1 MAGPSLSRLREFL
14 RSCIPVPCA
23 PSSLNG
29 GAIMSPY
36 PNAPIFS
43 CQDREGWRLFAT
55 QVLTLVCCVVAVLVL
70 AVIGV
75 LFLWLDV
82 NDFKIG

>member
-1 MAGPSLSRLREFL
+1 
-14 RSCIPVPCA
+14 
-23 PSSLNG
+23 
-29 GAIMSPY
+29 MSPY